1 MLSYFDG
8 NDCKR
13 QSLVF
18 EYRTHTKANPHP
30 VLFVLQ
36 ALKLSNELT
45 QLTALDTGQ
54 LLWSRGKELVF
65 LLCHMHA
72 WILLFCH

>member
-1 MLSYFDG
+1 MTMTKKL
-8 NDCKR
+8 
-13 QSLVF
+13 LVF
-18 EYRTHTKANPHP
+18 EHRTHTKANQHS

-54 LLWSRGKELVF
+54 LSWSRGKELVF
-65 LLCHMHA
+65 QLCDIMQA
-72 WILLFCH
+72 WILLFIKISL